1 MFTHAQR
8 FRHTPHLQHRAHA
21 HAVLRIGGISAENAD
36 SAGTGLHESEQ
47 QFHGGGFTRAVRAK
61 KSHEFAGMHGKVHT
75 PERRHLVVVLAHPR
89 EASNVAGYSCAR
101 CAPYFFKGCDHFL
114 LSRCNLSGKLF
125 HPEMTSSWN
134 PAERTSADY
143 HADGLTIVIFGEEY
157 WQFPCRSGR
166 VKFLR
171 REGNGRRGYENRIKS
186 GELSL
191 RFGVAFSALVT

>member
-1 MFTHAQR
+1 MS
-8 FRHTPHLQHRAHA
+8 RAPVA
-21 HAVLRIGGISAENAD
+21 LGVLLIFSR
-36 SAGTGLHESEQ
+36 
-47 QFHGGGFTRAVRAK
+47 
-61 KSHEFAGMHGKVHT
+61 
-75 PERRHLVVVLAHPR
+75 
-89 EASNVAGYSCAR
+89 VAIIFCSPVAICPGSC
-101 CAPYFFKGCDHFL
+101 
-114 LSRCNLSGKLF
+114 S

-143 HADGLTIVIFGEEY
+143 HADGLTIVIVGEEY

-191 RFGVAFSALVT
+191 RFGVAL